1 MKILKNKK
9 HVNGFTFILAITFL
23 SVFAALV
30 VSMATANSTTLQNQR
45 DARTALS
52 AARFGLEISK
62 YFVQQC
68 DIEAN
73 SANFKLK
80 NSDIHET
87 SANSKPKNSD
97 IHENSANLKIKNSD
111 IHAAW
116 KSLCDSIIASPL
128 AVVPANNDRQFK
140 DDVTTGKE
148 LVIAP
153 FKYGSGGVTFTL
165 RFYKYNQVI
174 DPNISFSVESTGS
187 IGDLSRTVAMDF
199 EVVRDISGN
208 SVLIKY

>member
-1 MKILKNKK
+1 MKILKNRK
-9 HVNGFTFILAITFL
+9 HVNGFTLILAIVFL
-23 SVFAALV
+23 SAFATLV

-62 YFVQQC
+62 YFVKQ
-68 DIEAN
+68 
-73 SANFKLK
+73 
-80 NSDIHET
+80 SDIKAT
-87 SANSKPKNSD
+87 LANSKPKNSD
-97 IHENSANLKIKNSD
+97 IHETSANLKIKNSD

-174 DPNISFSVESTGS
+174 DPNVSFSVESTGS

-199 EVVRDISGN
+199 EVVRDTSGN